1 MRPVILKGAN
11 PNMTALISLGPVAG
25 IGAPTLTVTG
35 GLHQGSS
42 LVLDQPVYTIGADLA
57 ADLVLSDPGIAGLH
71 LRLRFFEGGQV
82 AVEALGGDVLLSAN
96 VRIPQGSGHRARLPL
111 QLRIG
116 TAGVS
121 LALPEGAEKPAAA
134 PRKLTPWIV
143 AGALLFLCAG
153 ALAFRGEAPLA
164 SAGSVVEVPA
174 VKKPSREQARA
185 WFEQQLQVA
194 HLDDIKVSNLNG
206 QLSATGTFEHSQKPQ
221 WVALQQAFDQRYGQ
235 QIVLNPKVTV
245 RADAARPR
253 VRFQAVWFG
262 TNPYVINDSG
272 KRLYPGAALAD
283 NWVLERIENNQ
294 VILARGEE
302 RFTFTL

>member
-1 MRPVILKGAN
+1 MLKGAN

-42 LVLDQPVYTIGADLA
+42 LVLDQPVYTLGADLA

-71 LRLRFFEGGQV
+71 LRLRFEGDQV
-82 AVEALGGDVLLSAN
+82 AVEALGGDVLLSGN
-96 VRIPQGSGHRARLPL
+96 VRIPHGSGHRARLPV
-111 QLRIG
+111 QLRLG
-116 TAGVS
+116 AAGVS
-121 LALPEGAEKPAAA
+121 LALPEGVQKPSDARR
-134 PRKLTPWIV
+134 PFTPWIV
-143 AGALLFLCAG
+143 AIVLLFLGAG
-153 ALAFRGEAPLA
+153 VLAVRNDAPMA
-164 SAGSVVEVPA
+164 QTAVTAADVP
-174 VKKPSREQARA
+174 VLKKPSRELAKA
-185 WFEQQLQVA
+185 WLEQQLQAA
-194 HLDDIKVSNLNG
+194 HLEAIKVTDADG
-206 QLSATGTFEHSQKPQ
+206 QLSAVGSFEHSQKPQ
-221 WVALQQAFDQRYGQ
+221 WLALQQAFDQRYGQ
-235 QIVLNPKVTV
+235 QIVLNPRVAV

>member
-71 LRLRFFEGGQV
+71 LRLRFEGGQV
-82 AVEALGGDVLLSAN
+82 AVEALGGEVLLSGN

-116 TAGVS
+116 AAGVS
-121 LALPEGAEKPAAA
+121 LALPEGAEKPAGP

-143 AGALLFLCAG
+143 ALALLFICAG
-153 ALAFRGEAPLA
+153 ALAFRNDTPPA
-164 SAGSVVEVPA
+164 SAAAVVDVAP
-174 VKKPSREQARA
+174 VKKTTREQAKA
-185 WFEQQLQVA
+185 WLEQQLQAA
-194 HLDDIKVSNLNG
+194 HLEAVKVSNSNG
-206 QLSATGTFEHSQKPQ
+206 QLSAVGSFEQSQKPQ
-221 WVALQQAFDQRYGQ
+221 WLALQQAFDQRYGQ

-262 TNPYVINDSG
+262 AHPYVINDSG

>member
-1 MRPVILKGAN
+1 MLKGAN

-25 IGAPTLTVTG
+25 IGAPTLTVTS

-42 LVLDQPVYTIGADLA
+42 LVLDQPVYTLGADLA

-71 LRLRFFEGGQV
+71 LRLRFEGGQV
-82 AVEALGGDVLLSAN
+82 AVEALGGDVVLGKN

-121 LALPEGAEKPAAA
+121 LASPEGEEKPSDAT
-134 PRKLTPWIV
+134 RTFTPWIV
-143 AGALLFLCAG
+143 AIVLLFLCAG
-153 ALAFRGEAPLA
+153 ALAVRNDTPLTQA
-164 SAGSVVEVPA
+164 AVAAQVPA
-174 VKKPSREQARA
+174 LKKPSREHAKT
-185 WFEQQLQVA
+185 WLEQQLQAA
-194 HLDDIKVSNLNG
+194 HLDAIKVTDANG
-206 QLSATGTFEHSQKPQ
+206 QLSAVGSFEQSQKPQ
-221 WVALQQAFDQRYGQ
+221 WLALQQAFDERYGQ
-235 QIVLNPKVTV
+235 QIVLNPRVSV

>member
-1 MRPVILKGAN
+1 
-11 PNMTALISLGPVAG
+11 MTALISLGPVAG

-71 LRLRFFEGGQV
+71 LRLRFEGGHV
-82 AVEALGGDVLLSAN
+82 AVEALGGEVLIAGL

-116 TAGVS
+116 AAGVS
-121 LALPEGAEKPAAA
+121 LALPAGAEQPVAA
-134 PRKLTPWIV
+134 PRKWTPWIV
-143 AGALLFLCAG
+143 ATALLFICAG
-153 ALAFRGEAPLA
+153 ALAFRSEAPLIPA
-164 SAGSVVEVPA
+164 AAVAETPA
-174 VKKPSREQARA
+174 VKKPSREQAKT
-185 WFEQQLQVA
+185 WLEQQLLA
-194 HLDDIKVSNLNG
+194 ARLDGIKVSNGNG
-206 QLSATGTFEHSQKPQ
+206 QLSAVGTFEQSQKPQ
-221 WVALQQAFDQRYGQ
+221 WLALQQAFDQRYGQ
-235 QIVLNPKVTV
+235 QVVLTPRVTA

-262 TNPYVINDSG
+262 THPYVINDSG

>member
-1 MRPVILKGAN
+1 MLKGAN

-71 LRLRFFEGGQV
+71 LRLRFEGGQV
-82 AVEALGGDVLLSAN
+82 AVEALGGDVLLSGN
-96 VRIPQGSGHRARLPL
+96 VRIPQGSGHRARLPV

-116 TAGVS
+116 AAGVS
-121 LALPEGAEKPAAA
+121 LALPEGAEKPSDAK
-134 PRKLTPWIV
+134 RSFTPWIV
-143 AGALLFLCAG
+143 AIVLLFLCAG
-153 ALAFRGEAPLA
+153 ALAVRNDAPTTPA
-164 SAGSVVEVPA
+164 AVAAADVPA
-174 VKKPSREQARA
+174 LKKPSRELAKT
-185 WFEQQLQVA
+185 WLEQQLKAA
-194 HLDDIKVSNLNG
+194 HLDAIKVTNANG
-206 QLSATGTFEHSQKPQ
+206 QLSAVGSFEQSQKPQ
-221 WVALQQAFDQRYGQ
+221 WLALQQAFDQRYGQ
-235 QIVLNPKVTV
+235 QIVLNPRVAV

-262 TNPYVINDSG
+262 TNPYVINESG

>member
-1 MRPVILKGAN
+1 
-11 PNMTALISLGPVAG
+11 MTALISLGPVAG

-42 LVLDQPVYTIGADLA
+42 LVLDQPVYTLGADLA

-71 LRLRFFEGGQV
+71 LRLRFEGDQV
-82 AVEALGGDVLLSAN
+82 AVEALGGDVLLSGN
-96 VRIPQGSGHRARLPL
+96 VRIPHGSGHRARLPV
-111 QLRIG
+111 QLRLG
-116 TAGVS
+116 AAGVS
-121 LALPEGAEKPAAA
+121 LALPEGAQKPSDARR
-134 PRKLTPWIV
+134 PFTPWSVAIV
-143 AGALLFLCAG
+143 LLFLCAG
-153 ALAFRGEAPLA
+153 ALAVRNDAPIA
-164 SAGSVVEVPA
+164 QTAVTAADVP
-174 VKKPSREQARA
+174 VLKKPPRELAKA
-185 WFEQQLQVA
+185 WLEQQLQAA
-194 HLDDIKVSNLNG
+194 HLDAIKVTNANG
-206 QLSATGTFEHSQKPQ
+206 QLSAVGSFEQSQKPQ
-221 WVALQQAFDQRYGQ
+221 WLALQQAFDQRYGQ
-235 QIVLNPKVTV
+235 QIVLNPRVAV

-262 TNPYVINDSG
+262 THPYVINDSG

>member
-1 MRPVILKGAN
+1 
-11 PNMTALISLGPVAG
+11 MTALISLGPFAAT
-25 IGAPTLTVTG
+25 GAPTLTVTG

-71 LRLRFFEGGQV
+71 LRLRFEGGQV
-82 AVEALGGDVLLSAN
+82 AVEALGGDVLIAGN
-96 VRIPQGSGHRARLPL
+96 VRIPQGNGHRARLPV

-121 LALPEGAEKPAAA
+121 LAMPGGAEKPVPA
-134 PRKLTPWIV
+134 PRKLPPWIV
-143 AGALLFLCAG
+143 ATALLFICAG
-153 ALAFRGEAPLA
+153 ALAFRSEAPLL
-164 SAGSVVEVPA
+164 PTTA
-174 VKKPSREQARA
+174 VADVAPLKKPSREQAKA
-185 WFEQQLQVA
+185 WLEQQLQA
-194 HLDDIKVSNLNG
+194 AQLDTVKVSNSNG
-206 QLSATGTFEHSQKPQ
+206 QLSATGTFEQSQKPQ
-221 WVALQQAFDQRYGQ
+221 WLAVQRAFDQRYGQ
-235 QIVLNPKVTV
+235 QIVLNPRVTA
-245 RADAARPR
+245 RADAAAPR

-262 TNPYVINDSG
+262 PHPYVINDSG

>member
-1 MRPVILKGAN
+1 
-11 PNMTALISLGPVAG
+11 MTALISLGPVAAT
-25 IGAPTLTVTG
+25 GAPTLTVTG

-71 LRLRFFEGGQV
+71 LRLRFEGGQV
-82 AVEALGGDVLLSAN
+82 AVEALGGDVLIAGN
-96 VRIPQGSGHRARLPL
+96 VRIPHGSGHRARLPL

-121 LALPEGAEKPAAA
+121 LALPGGAEKPSDA

-143 AGALLFLCAG
+143 AFVLLFICAG
-153 ALAFRGEAPLA
+153 ALAVRSEAPLLPA
-164 SAGSVVEVPA
+164 TTAAEVAP
-174 VKKPSREQARA
+174 VKKASREHAKA
-185 WFEQQLQVA
+185 WLEQQLQAA
-194 HLDDIKVSNLNG
+194 HLDTVKVSNSNG
-206 QLSATGTFEHSQKPQ
+206 QLSATGTFEQSQKPQ
-221 WVALQQAFDQRYGQ
+221 WLALQQAFDQRYGQ
-235 QIVLNPKVTV
+235 QIVLNPRVAV
-245 RADAARPR
+245 RADAAAPR

-262 TNPYVINDSG
+262 PRPYVINDSG

-294 VILARGEE
+294 VILARGAE

>member
-1 MRPVILKGAN
+1 
-11 PNMTALISLGPVAG
+11 MTALISLGPVAAS
-25 IGAPTLTVTG
+25 GAPTLTVTA

-71 LRLRFFEGGQV
+71 LRLRFEGGHV
-82 AVEALGGDVLLSAN
+82 AVEALGGEVLVNATM
-96 VRIPQGSGHRARLPL
+96 RIPQGSGHRARLPV

-116 TAGVS
+116 AAGVS
-121 LALPEGAEKPAAA
+121 LALPEEAEQLSQA
-134 PRKLTPWIV
+134 PRTLTPWIV
-143 AGALLFLCAG
+143 ALGLLFICAG
-153 ALAFRGEAPLA
+153 ALAFRIDPP
-164 SAGSVVEVPA
+164 SAQAAAVVAVPA
-174 VKKPSREQARA
+174 IKQPSREQAKT
-185 WFEQQLQVA
+185 WLEQQLRAA
-194 HLDDIKVSNLNG
+194 HLDAVSVTNSNG
-206 QLSATGTFEHSQKPQ
+206 QLSAEGSFEQSQKPQ
-221 WVALQQAFDQRYGQ
+221 WLALQQAFDQRYGQ
-235 QIVLNPKVTV
+235 QIVLNPRVAV

-262 TNPYVINDSG
+262 THPYVINDSG

-294 VILARGEE
+294 VILARGDE

>member
-1 MRPVILKGAN
+1 
-11 PNMTALISLGPVAG
+11 MTALISLGPVAAT
-25 IGAPTLTVTG
+25 GAPTLTVTG

-71 LRLRFFEGGQV
+71 VRLRFDGGQV
-82 AVEALGGDVLLSAN
+82 AVEALGGEVLLAGN

-116 TAGVS
+116 AVGVS
-121 LALPEGAEKPAAA
+121 LALPAGAEKSSDA

-143 AGALLFLCAG
+143 AVALLFICAG
-153 ALAFRGEAPLA
+153 ALAFRNDAPLA
-164 SAGSVVEVPA
+164 PIAAAVDIPVVN
-174 VKKPSREQARA
+174 KPSREQAKA
-185 WFEQQLQVA
+185 WLEQKLQDA
-194 HLDDIKVSNLNG
+194 RLDGVKVSDSSG
-206 QLSATGTFEHSQKPQ
+206 QLSAVGTFEQSQKPQ
-221 WVALQQAFDQRYGQ
+221 WLALQQAFDERYGQ
-235 QIVLNPKVTV
+235 QVVLSPRVTA
-245 RADAARPR
+245 RADAPAPR

-262 TNPYVINDSG
+262 ANPYVINDSG

-294 VILARGEE
+294 VVLARGDE

>member
-1 MRPVILKGAN
+1 MLKGAN

-42 LVLDQPVYTIGADLA
+42 LVLDQPVYTLGADLA

-71 LRLRFFEGGQV
+71 LRLRFEGDQV
-82 AVEALGGDVLLSAN
+82 AVEALGGDVLLSGN
-96 VRIPQGSGHRARLPL
+96 VRIPHGSGHRARLPV
-111 QLRIG
+111 QLRLG
-116 TAGVS
+116 AAGVS
-121 LALPEGAEKPAAA
+121 LALPAGVQKPSDARR
-134 PRKLTPWIV
+134 PFTPWSVAIV
-143 AGALLFLCAG
+143 LLFLCAG
-153 ALAFRGEAPLA
+153 ALAMRNDAPIA
-164 SAGSVVEVPA
+164 QTAVTAADVPA
-174 VKKPSREQARA
+174 LKKPSRELAKA
-185 WFEQQLQVA
+185 WLEQQLQAA
-194 HLDDIKVSNLNG
+194 HLEAIKVTDANG
-206 QLSATGTFEHSQKPQ
+206 QLSAVGSFEHSQKPQ
-221 WVALQQAFDQRYGQ
+221 WLALQQAFDQRYGQ
-235 QIVLNPKVTV
+235 QIVLNPRVAV

-262 TNPYVINDSG
+262 THPYVINDSG

>member
-1 MRPVILKGAN
+1 MLKGAN

-42 LVLDQPVYTIGADLA
+42 LVLDQPVYTLGADLA

-71 LRLRFFEGGQV
+71 LRLRFEGDQV
-82 AVEALGGDVLLSAN
+82 AVEALGGDVLLSGN
-96 VRIPQGSGHRARLPL
+96 VRIPHGSGHRARLPV
-111 QLRIG
+111 QLRLG
-116 TAGVS
+116 AAGVS
-121 LALPEGAEKPAAA
+121 LALPEGAQKPSDARR
-134 PRKLTPWIV
+134 PFTPWIV
-143 AGALLFLCAG
+143 AIVLLFLGAG
-153 ALAFRGEAPLA
+153 VLAVRNDAPMA
-164 SAGSVVEVPA
+164 QTAVTAADVPA
-174 VKKPSREQARA
+174 LKKPSRELAKA
-185 WFEQQLQVA
+185 WLEQQLQAA
-194 HLDDIKVSNLNG
+194 HLEAIKVTDADG
-206 QLSATGTFEHSQKPQ
+206 QLSAVGSFEHSQKPQ
-221 WVALQQAFDQRYGQ
+221 WLALQQAFDQRYGQ
-235 QIVLNPKVTV
+235 QIVLNPRVAV

>member
-1 MRPVILKGAN
+1 
-11 PNMTALISLGPVAG
+11 MTALISLGPVAAT
-25 IGAPTLTVTG
+25 GAPTLTVTG

-71 LRLRFFEGGQV
+71 LRLRFEGGQV
-82 AVEALGGDVLLSAN
+82 AVEALGGDVLIAGN
-96 VRIPQGSGHRARLPL
+96 VRIPHGSGHRARLPL

-121 LALPEGAEKPAAA
+121 LALPGGAEKPSDA

-143 AGALLFLCAG
+143 AFVLLFICAG
-153 ALAFRGEAPLA
+153 ALAVRSEAPLLPA
-164 SAGSVVEVPA
+164 TTAAEVAPM
-174 VKKPSREQARA
+174 KKASREHAKA
-185 WFEQQLQVA
+185 WLEQQLQAA
-194 HLDDIKVSNLNG
+194 HLDTVKVSNSNG
-206 QLSATGTFEHSQKPQ
+206 QLSATGTFEQSQKPQ
-221 WVALQQAFDQRYGQ
+221 WLALQQAFDQRYGQ
-235 QIVLNPKVTV
+235 QIVLNPRVAV
-245 RADAARPR
+245 RADAAAPR

-262 TNPYVINDSG
+262 PRPYVINDSG

-294 VILARGEE
+294 VILARGAE

>member
-1 MRPVILKGAN
+1 MLKGAN

-42 LVLDQPVYTIGADLA
+42 LVLDQPVYTLGADLA

-71 LRLRFFEGGQV
+71 LRLRFEGDQV
-82 AVEALGGDVLLSAN
+82 AVEALGGDVLLSGN
-96 VRIPQGSGHRARLPL
+96 VRIPHGSGHRARLPV
-111 QLRIG
+111 QLRLG
-116 TAGVS
+116 AAGVS
-121 LALPEGAEKPAAA
+121 LALPEGAQKPSDARR
-134 PRKLTPWIV
+134 PFTPWIV
-143 AGALLFLCAG
+143 AIVLLFLCAG
-153 ALAFRGEAPLA
+153 ALAVRNDAPMA
-164 SAGSVVEVPA
+164 QTAVAAAEVPA
-174 VKKPSREQARA
+174 LKKPSRELAKA
-185 WFEQQLQVA
+185 WLEQQLQAA
-194 HLDDIKVSNLNG
+194 HLEAIKVTNANG
-206 QLSATGTFEHSQKPQ
+206 QLSAVGSFEHSQKPQ
-221 WVALQQAFDQRYGQ
+221 WLALQQAFDQRYGQ
-235 QIVLNPKVTV
+235 QIVLNPRVAV

>member
-1 MRPVILKGAN
+1 MLKGAN

-42 LVLDQPVYTIGADLA
+42 LVLDQPVYTLGADLA

-71 LRLRFFEGGQV
+71 LRLRFEGDQV
-82 AVEALGGDVLLSAN
+82 AVEALGGDVLLSGN
-96 VRIPQGSGHRARLPL
+96 VRIPHGSGHRARLPV
-111 QLRIG
+111 QLRLG
-116 TAGVS
+116 AAGVS
-121 LALPEGAEKPAAA
+121 LALPEGAQKPSDARR
-134 PRKLTPWIV
+134 PFTPWSVAIV
-143 AGALLFLCAG
+143 LLFLCAG
-153 ALAFRGEAPLA
+153 ALAVRNDAPIA
-164 SAGSVVEVPA
+164 QTAVTAADVP
-174 VKKPSREQARA
+174 VLKKPSRELAKA
-185 WFEQQLQVA
+185 WLEQQLQAA
-194 HLDDIKVSNLNG
+194 HLDAIKVTNANG
-206 QLSATGTFEHSQKPQ
+206 QLSAVGSFEQSQKPQ
-221 WVALQQAFDQRYGQ
+221 WLALQQAFDQRYGQ
-235 QIVLNPKVTV
+235 QIVLNPRVAV

-262 TNPYVINDSG
+262 THPYVINDSG

>member
-42 LVLDQPVYTIGADLA
+42 LMLDRPVYTIGADLA
-57 ADLVLSDPGIAGLH
+57 ADLVLSDPGIAGAH
-71 LRLRFFEGGQV
+71 LRLRFFEGGHV
-82 AVEALGGDVLLSAN
+82 AVEALGGDVLLGGN

-116 TAGVS
+116 SASVS
-121 LALPEGAEKPAAA
+121 LALPEGAEKPSDA
-134 PRKLTPWIV
+134 PRKYTPWIV
-143 AGALLFLCAG
+143 ATVLLFMCAG
-153 ALAFRGEAPLA
+153 ALAFRNDPPPSPVAAAVDAAP
-164 SAGSVVEVPA
+164 
-174 VKKPSREQARA
+174 VKKTSREQAKA
-185 WFEQQLQVA
+185 WLEQQLQAA
-194 HLDDIKVSNLNG
+194 HLDAVKVSNSNG
-206 QLSATGTFEHSQKPQ
+206 QLSAVGSFEQSQKPQ
-221 WVALQQAFDQRYGQ
+221 WLALQQAFDQRYGQ
-235 QIVLNPKVTV
+235 QIVLNPKVAV
-245 RADAARPR
+245 RADAANPR

>member
-1 MRPVILKGAN
+1 MLKGAN

-25 IGAPTLTVTG
+25 IGAPTLTVTS

-42 LVLDQPVYTIGADLA
+42 LVLDQPVYTLGADLA

-71 LRLRFFEGGQV
+71 LRLRFEGGQV
-82 AVEALGGDVLLSAN
+82 AVEALGGDVVLGKN
-96 VRIPQGSGHRARLPL
+96 VRIPYGSGHRARLPL

-116 TAGVS
+116 AAGVS
-121 LALPEGAEKPAAA
+121 LASPEGVEKPSDAT
-134 PRKLTPWIV
+134 RTFTPWIV
-143 AGALLFLCAG
+143 ALVLLFLCAG
-153 ALAFRGEAPLA
+153 ALAVRNDTPLTQA
-164 SAGSVVEVPA
+164 AVAAQVPA
-174 VKKPSREQARA
+174 LKKPSREHAKT
-185 WFEQQLQVA
+185 WLEQQLQAA
-194 HLDDIKVSNLNG
+194 HLDAIKVTDANG
-206 QLSATGTFEHSQKPQ
+206 QLSAVGSFEQSQKPQ
-221 WVALQQAFDQRYGQ
+221 WLALQQAFDERYGQ
-235 QIVLNPKVTV
+235 QIVLNPRVSV

>member
-1 MRPVILKGAN
+1 MLKGAN

-25 IGAPTLTVTG
+25 IGAPTLTVTS

-42 LVLDQPVYTIGADLA
+42 LVLDQPVYTLGADLA

-71 LRLRFFEGGQV
+71 LRLRFEGGQV
-82 AVEALGGDVLLSAN
+82 AVEALGGDVVLGKN

-121 LALPEGAEKPAAA
+121 LASPEGVEKPSDAT
-134 PRKLTPWIV
+134 RTFTPWIV
-143 AGALLFLCAG
+143 AIVLLFLCAG
-153 ALAFRGEAPLA
+153 ALAVRNDTPLTQA
-164 SAGSVVEVPA
+164 AVAAQVPA
-174 VKKPSREQARA
+174 LKKPSREHAKT
-185 WFEQQLQVA
+185 WLEQQLQAA
-194 HLDDIKVSNLNG
+194 HLDAIKVTDANG
-206 QLSATGTFEHSQKPQ
+206 QLSAVGSFEQSQKPQ
-221 WVALQQAFDQRYGQ
+221 WLALQQAFDERYGQ
-235 QIVLNPKVTV
+235 QIVLNPRVSV

>member
-1 MRPVILKGAN
+1 
-11 PNMTALISLGPVAG
+11 MTALISLGPVAG

-42 LVLDQPVYTIGADLA
+42 LVLDQPVYTLGADLA

-71 LRLRFFEGGQV
+71 LRLRFEGDQV
-82 AVEALGGDVLLSAN
+82 AVEALGGDVLLSGN
-96 VRIPQGSGHRARLPL
+96 VRIPHGSGHRARLPV
-111 QLRIG
+111 QLRLG
-116 TAGVS
+116 AAGVS
-121 LALPEGAEKPAAA
+121 LALPEGAQKPSDARR
-134 PRKLTPWIV
+134 PFTPWIV
-143 AGALLFLCAG
+143 AIVLLFLCAG
-153 ALAFRGEAPLA
+153 ALAVRNDAPIA
-164 SAGSVVEVPA
+164 QTAVTAADVPA
-174 VKKPSREQARA
+174 LKKPSRELAKT
-185 WFEQQLQVA
+185 WLEQQLQAA
-194 HLDDIKVSNLNG
+194 HLEAIKVTNANG
-206 QLSATGTFEHSQKPQ
+206 QLSAVGSFEHSQKPQ
-221 WVALQQAFDQRYGQ
+221 WLALQQAFDQRYGQ
-235 QIVLNPKVTV
+235 QIVLNPRVAV

-262 TNPYVINDSG
+262 THPYVINDSG

>member
-1 MRPVILKGAN
+1 
-11 PNMTALISLGPVAG
+11 MTALISLGPVAAT
-25 IGAPTLTVTG
+25 GAPTLTVTG

-42 LVLDQPVYTIGADLA
+42 LVLDQPVYTLGADLA
-57 ADLVLSDPGIAGLH
+57 ADLVLSDPGVAGLH
-71 LRLRFFEGGQV
+71 LRLRFEGGQV
-82 AVEALGGDVLLSAN
+82 AVEALGGDVLIAGN
-96 VRIPQGSGHRARLPL
+96 VRIPQGNGHRARLPV

-121 LALPEGAEKPAAA
+121 LAMPGGAEKPVPAS
-134 PRKLTPWIV
+134 RTLTPWIV
-143 AGALLFLCAG
+143 ATALLFICAG
-153 ALAFRGEAPLA
+153 ALAFRSEAPPQ
-164 SAGSVVEVPA
+164 PA
-174 VKKPSREQARA
+174 TAVTAVAPLKTPSREQAKA
-185 WFEQQLQVA
+185 WLEQQLQA
-194 HLDDIKVSNLNG
+194 ARLDTVKVSNSNG
-206 QLSATGTFEHSQKPQ
+206 QLSATGTFEQSQKPQ
-221 WVALQQAFDQRYGQ
+221 WLAVQQAFDQRYGQ
-235 QIVLNPKVTV
+235 QIVLNPRVAV

-262 TNPYVINDSG
+262 ANPYVINDSG

>member
-1 MRPVILKGAN
+1 MLKGASS
-11 PNMTALISLGPVAG
+11 NMTALILLDPVAAA
-25 IGAPTLTVTG
+25 GAPTLTVTS

-42 LVLDQPVYTIGADLA
+42 LVLDRPAYTLGADPA

-71 LRLRFFEGGQV
+71 LRLRFEGGQV
-82 AVEALGGDVLLSAN
+82 AVEALGGEVLIAGN

-116 TAGVS
+116 AAGVS
-121 LALPEGAEKPAAA
+121 LALPARAEKPLAA

-143 AGALLFLCAG
+143 ATALLFICAG
-153 ALAFRGEAPLA
+153 ALAVRSDPPLA
-164 SAGSVVEVPA
+164 PAPA
-174 VKKPSREQARA
+174 VIDVPTVKAPSREQAKA
-185 WFEQQLQVA
+185 WLEQQLQAAQLEGV
-194 HLDDIKVSNLNG
+194 KVSNDNG
-206 QLSATGTFEHSQKPQ
+206 QLNATGSFEHAQKAQ
-221 WVALQQAFDQRYGQ
+221 WLALQQVFDQRYGQ
-235 QIVLNPKVTV
+235 QIVLNPRVAV

-262 TNPYVINDSG
+262 TNPYVINDIG

>member
-1 MRPVILKGAN
+1 MLKGAN

-25 IGAPTLTVTG
+25 IGAPTLTVTS

-42 LVLDQPVYTIGADLA
+42 LVLDQPVYTLGADLA

-71 LRLRFFEGGQV
+71 LRLRFEGGQV
-82 AVEALGGDVLLSAN
+82 AVEALGGDVVLGKN

-121 LALPEGAEKPAAA
+121 LASPEGEEKPSDAA
-134 PRKLTPWIV
+134 RTFTPWIV
-143 AGALLFLCAG
+143 AIVLLFLCAG
-153 ALAFRGEAPLA
+153 ALAVRNDTPLTQA
-164 SAGSVVEVPA
+164 AVAAQVPA
-174 VKKPSREQARA
+174 LKKPSREHAKT
-185 WFEQQLQVA
+185 WLEQQLQAA
-194 HLDDIKVSNLNG
+194 HLDAIKVTDANG
-206 QLSATGTFEHSQKPQ
+206 QLSAVGSFEQSQKPQ
-221 WVALQQAFDQRYGQ
+221 WLALQQAFDERYGQ
-235 QIVLNPKVTV
+235 QIVLNPRVSV

>member
-1 MRPVILKGAN
+1 
-11 PNMTALISLGPVAG
+11 MTALISLGPVAG

-42 LVLDQPVYTIGADLA
+42 LVLDQPVYTLGADLA

-71 LRLRFFEGGQV
+71 LRLRFEGDQV
-82 AVEALGGDVLLSAN
+82 AVEALGGDVLLSGN
-96 VRIPQGSGHRARLPL
+96 VRIPHGSGHRARLPV
-111 QLRIG
+111 QLRLG
-116 TAGVS
+116 AAGVS
-121 LALPEGAEKPAAA
+121 LALPEGVQKPSDARR
-134 PRKLTPWIV
+134 PFTPWIV
-143 AGALLFLCAG
+143 AIVLLFLCAG
-153 ALAFRGEAPLA
+153 ALAVRNDAPMA
-164 SAGSVVEVPA
+164 QTAVTAADVPA
-174 VKKPSREQARA
+174 LKKPSRELAKA
-185 WFEQQLQVA
+185 WLEQQLQAA
-194 HLDDIKVSNLNG
+194 HLEAIKVTDANG
-206 QLSATGTFEHSQKPQ
+206 QLSAVGSFEHSQKPQ
-221 WVALQQAFDQRYGQ
+221 WLALQQAFDQRYGQ
-235 QIVLNPKVTV
+235 QIVLNPRVAV

>member
-1 MRPVILKGAN
+1 
-11 PNMTALISLGPVAG
+11 MTALISLGPVAAT
-25 IGAPTLTVTG
+25 GAPTLTVTG

-71 LRLRFFEGGQV
+71 LRLRFEGGQV
-82 AVEALGGDVLLSAN
+82 AVEALGGDVLIAGN
-96 VRIPQGSGHRARLPL
+96 VRIPHGSGHRARLPL

-121 LALPEGAEKPAAA
+121 LALPGGAEKPSDA

-143 AGALLFLCAG
+143 AFVLLFICAG
-153 ALAFRGEAPLA
+153 ALAVRSEAPLLPA
-164 SAGSVVEVPA
+164 TTAAEVAP
-174 VKKPSREQARA
+174 VKKASREHAKA
-185 WFEQQLQVA
+185 WLEQQLQAA
-194 HLDDIKVSNLNG
+194 HLDTVKVSNSNG
-206 QLSATGTFEHSQKPQ
+206 QLSATGTFEQSQKPQ
-221 WVALQQAFDQRYGQ
+221 WLALQQAFDQRYGQ
-235 QIVLNPKVTV
+235 QIVLNPRVAV
-245 RADAARPR
+245 RADAAAPR

-262 TNPYVINDSG
+262 PHPYVINDSG

-294 VILARGEE
+294 VILARGAE

>member
-1 MRPVILKGAN
+1 MLKGAN

-42 LVLDQPVYTIGADLA
+42 LVLDQPVYTLGADLA

-71 LRLRFFEGGQV
+71 LRLRFEGDQV
-82 AVEALGGDVLLSAN
+82 AVEALGGDVLLSGN
-96 VRIPQGSGHRARLPL
+96 VRIPHGSGHRARLPV
-111 QLRIG
+111 QLRLG
-116 TAGVS
+116 AAGVS
-121 LALPEGAEKPAAA
+121 LALPEGAQKPSDARR
-134 PRKLTPWIV
+134 PFTPWIV
-143 AGALLFLCAG
+143 AIVLLFLCAG
-153 ALAFRGEAPLA
+153 ALAVRNDAPMA
-164 SAGSVVEVPA
+164 QTAVAAAEVPA
-174 VKKPSREQARA
+174 LKKPSRELAKA
-185 WFEQQLQVA
+185 WLEQQLQAA
-194 HLDDIKVSNLNG
+194 HLEAIKVTNANG
-206 QLSATGTFEHSQKPQ
+206 QLSAVGSFEHSQKPQ
-221 WVALQQAFDQRYGQ
+221 WLALQQAFDQRYGQ
-235 QIVLNPKVTV
+235 QIVLNPRVAV

-262 TNPYVINDSG
+262 THPYVINDSG

>member
-1 MRPVILKGAN
+1 
-11 PNMTALISLGPVAG
+11 MTALISLGPVAG

-57 ADLVLSDPGIAGLH
+57 ADLVLSDPGIADLH
-71 LRLRFFEGGQV
+71 LRLRFDGGQV
-82 AVEALGGDVLLSAN
+82 AVEALGGEVLIAGL
-96 VRIPQGSGHRARLPL
+96 VCIPQGSGHRARLPL

-116 TAGVS
+116 AAGVS
-121 LALPEGAEKPAAA
+121 LALPAGAEKAAVA
-134 PRKLTPWIV
+134 PRKWTPWIV
-143 AGALLFLCAG
+143 ATALLFICAG
-153 ALAFRGEAPLA
+153 ALAFRSEAPLTPA
-164 SAGSVVEVPA
+164 AVVAETPV
-174 VKKPSREQARA
+174 VKKPSREQAKA
-185 WFEQQLQVA
+185 WLEQQLQA
-194 HLDDIKVSNLNG
+194 ARLDAVKVSNSNG
-206 QLSATGTFEHSQKPQ
+206 QLSAVGTFEQSQKPQ
-221 WVALQQAFDQRYGQ
+221 WLALQQAFDQRYGQ
-235 QIVLNPKVTV
+235 QVVLNPRVTA

>member
-1 MRPVILKGAN
+1 
-11 PNMTALISLGPVAG
+11 MTALISLGPVAAT
-25 IGAPTLTVTG
+25 GAPTLTVTG

-71 LRLRFFEGGQV
+71 LRLRFEGGQV
-82 AVEALGGDVLLSAN
+82 AVEALGGDVLIAGN
-96 VRIPQGSGHRARLPL
+96 VRIPHGSGHRARLPL

-121 LALPEGAEKPAAA
+121 LALPGGAEKPSDA

-143 AGALLFLCAG
+143 AFVLLFICAG
-153 ALAFRGEAPLA
+153 ALAVRSEAPLLPA
-164 SAGSVVEVPA
+164 TAVAEVAP
-174 VKKPSREQARA
+174 VKKASREHAKA
-185 WFEQQLQVA
+185 WLEQQLQAA
-194 HLDDIKVSNLNG
+194 HLDTVKVSDSNG
-206 QLSATGTFEHSQKPQ
+206 QLSATGTFEQSQKPQ
-221 WVALQQAFDQRYGQ
+221 WLALQQAFDQRYGQ
-235 QIVLNPKVTV
+235 QIVLNPRVAV
-245 RADAARPR
+245 RADAAAPR

-262 TNPYVINDSG
+262 PRPYVINDSG

-294 VILARGEE
+294 VILARGAE

>member
-1 MRPVILKGAN
+1 
-11 PNMTALISLGPVAG
+11 MTALISLGPVAG

-42 LVLDQPVYTIGADLA
+42 LVLDQPVYTLGADLA

-71 LRLRFFEGGQV
+71 LRLRFEGDQV
-82 AVEALGGDVLLSAN
+82 AVEALGGDVLLSGN
-96 VRIPQGSGHRARLPL
+96 VRIPHGSGHRARLPV
-111 QLRIG
+111 QLRLG
-116 TAGVS
+116 AAGVS
-121 LALPEGAEKPAAA
+121 LALPEGAQKPSDARR
-134 PRKLTPWIV
+134 PFTPWIV
-143 AGALLFLCAG
+143 AIVLLFLCAG
-153 ALAFRGEAPLA
+153 ALAVRNDAPMA
-164 SAGSVVEVPA
+164 QTAVTAADVPA
-174 VKKPSREQARA
+174 LKKPSRELAKA
-185 WFEQQLQVA
+185 WLEQQLQAA
-194 HLDDIKVSNLNG
+194 HLEAIKVTNANG
-206 QLSATGTFEHSQKPQ
+206 QLSAVGSFEHSQKPQ
-221 WVALQQAFDQRYGQ
+221 WLALQQAFDQRYGQ
-235 QIVLNPKVTV
+235 QIVLNPRVAV

-262 TNPYVINDSG
+262 THPYVINDSG

>member
-1 MRPVILKGAN
+1 
-11 PNMTALISLGPVAG
+11 MTALISLGPVAG
-25 IGAPTLTVTG
+25 IGAPTLTVTS

-42 LVLDQPVYTIGADLA
+42 LVLDQPVYTLGADLA

-71 LRLRFFEGGQV
+71 LRLRFEGGQV
-82 AVEALGGDVLLSAN
+82 AVEALGGDVVLGKN

-121 LALPEGAEKPAAA
+121 LASPEGEEKPSDAT
-134 PRKLTPWIV
+134 RTFTPWIV
-143 AGALLFLCAG
+143 AIVLLFLCAG
-153 ALAFRGEAPLA
+153 ALAVRNDTPLTQA
-164 SAGSVVEVPA
+164 AVAAQVPA
-174 VKKPSREQARA
+174 LKKPSREHAKT
-185 WFEQQLQVA
+185 WLEQQLQAA
-194 HLDDIKVSNLNG
+194 HLDAIKVTDANG
-206 QLSATGTFEHSQKPQ
+206 QLSAVGSFEQSQKPQ
-221 WVALQQAFDQRYGQ
+221 WLALQQAFDERYGQ
-235 QIVLNPKVTV
+235 QIVLNPRVSV

>member
-1 MRPVILKGAN
+1 MLKGAN
-11 PNMTALISLGPVAG
+11 PKMTALISMGPVAG
-25 IGAPTLTVTG
+25 IGVPTLTVTS

-42 LVLDQPVYTIGADLA
+42 LVLDQPVYTLGADLA
-57 ADLVLSDPGIAGLH
+57 ADLVLSDPAIAGLH
-71 LRLRFFEGGQV
+71 LRLRFEGGQV
-82 AVEALGGDVLLSAN
+82 AIEALGGDVLLGAN

-111 QLRIG
+111 HLRIG
-116 TAGVS
+116 TVGVS
-121 LALPEGAEKPAAA
+121 LALPEGAEKPAHA
-134 PRKLTPWIV
+134 PRTFAPWIV
-143 AGALLFLCAG
+143 ATALLFLCAA
-153 ALAFRGEAPLA
+153 ALAFRNDSPPAPPA
-164 SAGSVVEVPA
+164 AFVDVPLVQA
-174 VKKPSREQARA
+174 PSHEQAKA
-185 WFEQQLQVA
+185 WLEQQLQAA
-194 HLDDIKVSNLNG
+194 HLDAVKVSSSNG
-206 QLSATGTFEHSQKPQ
+206 QLSAVGSFEQSQKPQ
-221 WVALQQAFDQRYGQ
+221 WLALQQAFDQRYGQ
-235 QIVLNPKVTV
+235 QIVLNPRVAV

>member
-1 MRPVILKGAN
+1 MLKGAN
-11 PNMTALISLGPVAG
+11 PKMTALISMGPVAG
-25 IGAPTLTVTG
+25 MGAPTLTVTS

-42 LVLDQPVYTIGADLA
+42 LVLDQPVYTLGADLA
-57 ADLVLSDPGIAGLH
+57 ADLVLSDPAIAGLH

-82 AVEALGGDVLLSAN
+82 AIEALGGDVLFGAN
-96 VRIPQGSGHRARLPL
+96 VCIPQGSGHRARLPL

-116 TAGVS
+116 TVGVR
-121 LALPEGAEKPAAA
+121 LAVPEGAEKPARARRTVA
-134 PRKLTPWIV
+134 PWIV
-143 AGALLFLCAG
+143 AIALLFLCAA
-153 ALAFRGEAPLA
+153 ALAFRNDSPPTRSAAIVEAP
-164 SAGSVVEVPA
+164 VVQT
-174 VKKPSREQARA
+174 PSHAQAKA
-185 WFEQQLQVA
+185 WLEQQLQAA
-194 HLDDIKVSNLNG
+194 HLDAVKVSSSNG
-206 QLSATGTFEHSQKPQ
+206 QLSAVGSFEQSQKPQ
-221 WVALQQAFDQRYGQ
+221 WLALQQAFDQRYGQ
-235 QIVLNPKVTV
+235 QIVLNPRVTV